1 MVPTESID
9 KTSALQGAVP
19 APTVGTFIH
28 AACVANL
35 LVATVVLIVFSV
47 VALNEHAGATLQLGL
62 SLIPFVTL
70 VVWISATVIY
80 LVFRAAGLVATLKR
94 LIGQARSSRSGKS
107 CVWDDWLDSPEP
119 HHL

>member
-70 VVWISATVIY
+70 VVWISATVDLSRISGCRAGCNAQAANRTGT
-80 LVFRAAGLVATLKR
+80 VFTVRQVVCMG
-94 LIGQARSSRSGKS
+94 
-107 CVWDDWLDSPEP
+107 
-119 HHL
+119 